1 MSFKANLFN
10 LLYFIGR
17 LAPMIMVFFF
27 VFASII
33 TMDWRGF
40 IYLSGIVFT
49 CFFTIL
55 LSRSLDSLF
64 DTSEMPN
71 PVCSLTEESFSK
83 LPLSCVILGYTITYL
98 FLPMTKTYGK
108 ITNPLLF
115 ICFLLFVAVDVMFLV
130 NNNCS
135 RFNISGLN
143 NFMNNLIPII
153 ASYGIGAAISTIY
166 VVVLSSTN
174 NGNLLYFGSPGED
187 ALCKKKD
194 KKFTCKVYK
203 NGELLTA

>member
-1 MSFKANLFN
+1 MSFKANIQN

-27 VFASII
+27 VFASIV

-40 IYLSGIVFT
+40 IYLSGVVFAS
-49 CFFTIL
+49 FFTIL
-55 LSRSLDSLF
+55 LSRSFESFF
-64 DTSEMPN
+64 DTSETTN

-83 LPLSCVILGYTITYL
+83 LPLSCVILGFTITYL

-115 ICFLLFVAVDVMFLV
+115 LCFLLFVAVDVMFLI
-130 NNNCS
+130 NNNCV
-135 RFNISGLN
+135 RFSLPIGV
-143 NFMNNLIPII
+143 FMNNLLPII
-153 ASYGIGAAISTIY
+153 MSYGVGAAIATIY

-174 NGNLLYFGSPGED
+174 NGNLLYFGKAGED

>member
-1 MSFKANLFN
+1 MSFKANIQN

-33 TMDWRGF
+33 NMDWRGF
-40 IYLSGIVFT
+40 IYLSGVVFAS
-49 CFFTIL
+49 FFTIL
-55 LSRSLDSLF
+55 LSRSFESFF
-64 DTSEMPN
+64 DTTIAAH
-71 PVCSLTEESFSK
+71 PVCTLTEEAFSK
-83 LPLSCVILGYTITYL
+83 LPLSGVILSFTITYL

-115 ICFLLFVAVDVMFLV
+115 ICFLLFVAVDVMFLI

-135 RFNISGLN
+135 KFNLLVGPFLN
-143 NFMNNLIPII
+143 NLLPII
-153 ASYGIGAAISTIY
+153 IAYGIGAAIATIY

-174 NGNLLYFGSPGED
+174 NGNLLYFGKAGED